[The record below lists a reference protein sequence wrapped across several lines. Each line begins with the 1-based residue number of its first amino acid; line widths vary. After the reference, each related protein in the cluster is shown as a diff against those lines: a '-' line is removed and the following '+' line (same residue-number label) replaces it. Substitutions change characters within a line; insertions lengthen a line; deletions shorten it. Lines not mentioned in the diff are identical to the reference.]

1 VSFSKEFLIGFTQ
14 PLRDFIGGLLF
25 YSVYS
30 ILGFPIESTIT
41 VPGGYLFNLWLF
53 LEIYVIVSVADN
65 ILGMIRDATVPRE
78 NPMDVTMRLVGAAM
92 GIFVW
97 GSGLIDVYVTMGG
110 NLVDAILSVIL
121 AGACLLGGLYARTR
135 FSINRSRE
143 MSRVEREFRP

>member
-1 VSFSKEFLIGFTQ
+1 MSFLREFLIGFTQ
-14 PLRDFIGGLLF
+14 PLRDFIGAFLL
-25 YSVYS
+25 YSFYS

-41 VPGGYLFNLWLF
+41 VQGGYLFNLWLF
-53 LEIYVIVSVADN
+53 LEIFAIVSVADN
-65 ILGMIRDATVPRE
+65 IMGMIRDATVPRD

-97 GSGLIDVYVTMGG
+97 GSGLIDVYATMGG
-110 NLVDAILSVIL
+110 NLVDAIVSVIV

-143 MSRVEREFRP
+143 MSRMEREFRP